1 MQIFARLTK
10 VDEASRTVSG
20 VIASEA
26 VDRSGEVFDY
36 ESSKPLF
43 EAWSGDVAKA
53 TGGKS
58 VGNVR
63 AMHGNIA
70 AGKLSA
76 MHMDD
81 AAKAITV
88 DAKIVDD
95 NEWNK
100 VTEGVYT
107 GFSIGGQYARKWRD
121 GDVNRYTAQPHEVS
135 LVDLPCNPDAMF
147 SVIKADGSQEM
158 RKFAVSIGDAEALAK
173 WVDGLSGEN
182 RVALSKSLGMSLG
195 VYTQLS
201 AEQMDAVV
209 KAEQAKIAERKDVSP
224 KEGEHKYGDV
234 TFADEKNKKYPINT
248 PAHIRAAW
256 NYINKPKNAA
266 KYDARDLR
274 SIKSKIVAAWKDK
287 IDKAGPPSARK
298 DKPAEKAA
306 YFDCVASMLI
316 EKQASELIAKAAGE
330 LVGKP
335 LEKGLYTVSCLADL
349 LERLDCIAN
358 DTKFEAEIE
367 GDGSALPAELR
378 DAATNLSEIL
388 VHMVAEEVEE
398 MNAGHDVEVME
409 LAAHGDLAKSIEE
422 TKMNDE
428 LQKAHDE
435 AKAELAKVSGELA
448 TANESLTKVAAERD
462 ELAKGVAARDEAL
475 TKAAERIEAQAALI
489 EKLKAEPEPIKGA
502 MRVVSK
508 GQDIGNPDAKEIEPV
523 LKADGSVDEVR
534 TALKKALSEP
544 VMVR

>member
-53 TGGKS
+53 TDGKS

-63 AMHGNIA
+63 AMHGNVA

-76 MHMDD
+76 LHMDD

-95 NEWNK
+95 NEWHK

-107 GFSIGGQYARKWRD
+107 GFSIGGKYARKWQD
-121 GDVNRYTAQPHEVS
+121 GEVNRYTAQPYEVS

-158 RKFAVSIGDAEALAK
+158 RKFSVSVDDAEALAK
-173 WVDGLSGEN
+173 WVESLPDEQ
-182 RVALSKSLGMSLG
+182 REAL
-195 VYTQLS
+195 
-201 AEQMDAVV
+201 E
-209 KAEQAKIAERKDVSP
+209 KIAERKDVSP

-234 TFADEKNKKYPINT
+234 KFADEKNKKYPIDT

-266 KYDARDLR
+266 KYDAKDLKT
-274 SIKSKIVAAWKDK
+274 IKSRIIAAWKDK

-306 YFDCVASMLI
+306 YFDCVASMLV
-316 EKQASELIAKAAGE
+316 EKQAGEVIAKAAGE

-448 TANESLTKVAAERD
+448 TANESLTKVTAERD
-462 ELAKGVAARDEAL
+462 ELAKGIAARDEAL

-489 EKLKAEPEPIKGA
+489 EKLKAEPAPIKAA

-523 LKADGSVDEVR
+523 RKADGSVDEVR

>member
-1 MQIFARLTK
+1 MQIFARLAK
-10 VDEASRTVSG
+10 YDETTG
-20 VIASEA
+20 YFEA
-26 VDRSGEVFDY
+26 VAANETVDRSGEVFDFVK
-36 ESSKPLF
+36 SKPHF
-43 EAWSGDVAKA
+43 IKWSETVSKA
-53 TGGKS
+53 SGGKS
-58 VGNVR
+58 LGNVR
-63 AMHGNIA
+63 EMHGKVA
-70 AGKLSA
+70 AGKLTS
-76 MHMDD
+76 MVCDD
-81 AAKAITV
+81 DSKSIKVAGFAI
-88 DAKIVDD
+88 DP
-95 NEWNK
+95 
-100 VTEGVYT
+100 VTKTKLASGVLT
-107 GFSIGGQYARKWRD
+107 GVSIGGSYVSKWED
-121 GDVNRYTAQPHEVS
+121 PVLKGVTRYEATPTEIS
-135 LVDLPCNPDAMF
+135 LVDFPCNPDAHF
-147 SVIKADGSQEM
+147 TLVKNGGVEELS
-158 RKFAVSIGDAEALAK
+158 KFAVSTTDAESLAK
-173 WVDGLSGEN
+173 W
-182 RVALSKSLGMSLG
+182 
-195 VYTQLS
+195 Y
-201 AEQMDAVV
+201 AEQPDEVRDAL
-209 KAEQAKIAERKDVSP
+209 AKIAERKDVSP

-489 EKLKAEPEPIKGA
+489 EKLKAEPAPIKGA